1 MRKRRDLSSL
11 HEDMADEKDKN
22 KYICIHGHFYQ
33 PPRENAWL
41 EVIEV
46 QDSSHPYHDWNER
59 ISAEC
64 YAPNASSRILDQKG
78 VIKNI
83 VNNYSKISFNFGPT
97 LLSWMEYNDPETYQ
111 AILDA
116 DKESLQ
122 TFSGHGSAIAQ
133 VYNHIILP
141 LANSRDKETQ
151 VLWGIRDFEKR
162 FKRKPEGMWLAE
174 TAVDTE
180 SLEILARN
188 NIKFTI
194 LAPRQAKA
202 IRKVGKEE
210 WTDVNEGNLDTRNA
224 YRVNLPSGKSI
235 VVFFYNG
242 GISQKIAFERLLN
255 DGQRFAQSLLD
266 SFAVEDAPQLVH
278 VATDGETYGHHHRH
292 GDMALA
298 FCLDHIE
305 KNGDAHITNY
315 GEFVAKFPPLFEAQV
330 IENSSWS
337 CIHGVERWR
346 SNCGCN
352 SGGNPGWHQLWRGP
366 LRDALDWLRD
376 TCAELFDREG
386 MKFLKDPWKARNE
399 YVDVILD
406 RSDKTVGKF
415 FRDHINFDAPGV
427 HTGFSHDKIIDHDA
441 SKVFRLME
449 MQRHAMLMYTSCG
462 WFFDEI
468 SGIETVQVL
477 QYACRVIQL
486 ANQNG
491 NLDLE
496 GEFLR
501 RLELAP
507 SNVPALENG
516 THVYKKYVIPSKTNL
531 QGVGMHYAVSSIF
544 EEEPESLPLFNY
556 TATNDFFLKK
566 EAGEQK
572 LVLGITKV
580 KSLVTRSEKRFAF
593 AVVCIGVHNIIGN
606 ISLDMEPDKFASM
619 QYRATHA
626 FDEGRLGDV
635 IGIMQTYFGPDKY
648 TIWQLF
654 KDEKRK
660 ILDMIARKSLEEL
673 EQSLRRTYN
682 RDYPLV
688 NALANNE
695 IPIPNAYR
703 TTFEYILNADLVD
716 SLQEDKINIKS
727 LERILGEIEKWSMRI
742 EDPESIAR
750 LAGDA
755 IFREIKR
762 IAADRTTPRRITR
775 LNRLFPLLT
784 KFKLTPNVHKSQ
796 NAYFEISLENKAN
809 AGRDTEKEWM
819 DQFSVLGDNLGVKV
833 E

>member
-1 MRKRRDLSSL
+1 MT
-11 HEDMADEKDKN
+11 EKTKF
-22 KYICIHGHFYQ
+22 ICIHGHFYQ

-46 QDSSHPYHDWNER
+46 QDSAHPYHDWNER

-64 YAPNASSRILDQKG
+64 YAPNGSSRILDEKG
-78 VIKNI
+78 VITNI
-83 VNNYSKISFNFGPT
+83 VNNYSRISFNFGPT
-97 LLSWMEYNDPETYQ
+97 LMSWMETNDPQTYA
-111 AILDA
+111 AILEA
-116 DKESLQ
+116 DKESMHH
-122 TFSGHGSAIAQ
+122 FSGHGSAIAQ

-141 LANSRDKETQ
+141 LANRRDKETQ
-151 VLWGIRDFEKR
+151 VIWGIRDFEKR
-162 FKRKPEGMWLAE
+162 FNRKPEGMWLAE

-180 SLEILARN
+180 SLEILAEHE
-188 NIKFTI
+188 IKFTI

-202 IRKVGKEE
+202 IRKIGTTE
-210 WTDVNEGNLDTRNA
+210 WRSVDEGSIDTRNA
-224 YRVNLPSGKSI
+224 YKCILPSGKSI

-242 GISQKIAFERLLN
+242 NVSQAIAFSGLLN
-255 DGQRFAQSLLD
+255 DGRRFAQSLLD
-266 SFAVEDAPQLVH
+266 SFIDSDATQLVH

-298 FCLDHIE
+298 FCLNHIE
-305 KNGDAHITNY
+305 EFSDAKLTNY
-315 GEFVAKFPPLFEAQV
+315 AEYVDKCPPVFEAQI

-337 CIHGVERWR
+337 CVHGVERWKA
-346 SNCGCN
+346 NCGCN
-352 SGGNPGWHQLWRGP
+352 SGAHPGWHQAWRGP
-366 LRDALDWLRD
+366 LRDSLDWLRD
-376 TCAELFDREG
+376 KTAELFEREG
-386 MKFLKDPWKARNE
+386 SKFLKDPWEARNE
-399 YVDVILD
+399 YISVILN
-406 RSDKTVGKF
+406 RSDRTVKRF
-415 FRDHINFDAPGV
+415 FKDHVLADV
-427 HTGFSHDKIIDHDA
+427 DA
-441 SKVFRLME
+441 SKVFRLLE

-462 WFFDEI
+462 WFFDEV
-468 SGIETVQVL
+468 SGIETTQVM

-491 NLDLE
+491 DIELETEFQLRLE
-496 GEFLR
+496 G
-501 RLELAP
+501 AP
-507 SNVPALENG
+507 SNVPSLENAG
-516 THVYKKYVIPSKTNL
+516 NVYRKYVLPSKTNL
-531 QGVGMHYAVSSIF
+531 QRVGMHYAVSSIF

-660 ILDMIARKSLEEL
+660 ILDLIARKSLEEL

-716 SLQEDKINIKS
+716 AFQSEKINVKS
-727 LERILGEIEKWSMRI
+727 LERILGELEKWGMGI
-742 EDPESIAR
+742 EDPDNVAR
-750 LAGDA
+750 LAGNA
-755 IFREIKR
+755 ILREIKR
-762 IAADRTTPRRITR
+762 VGEERSNVRRITR
-775 LNRLFPLLT
+775 LNRLFPLLN
-784 KFKLTPNVHKSQ
+784 KFKLTPNIHQSQ
-796 NAYFEISLENKAN
+796 NVYFQISVEIKAVG
-809 AGRDTEKEWM
+809 ASDDDREWRE
-819 DQFSVLGDNLGVKV
+819 QFSLLGDNLGVKV
-833 E
+833 G